1 MPGTANFDTREHRFA
16 NVAALTEALAQEIA
30 GSLQDGLARGRG
42 ASLAVPGGRTPIALF
57 ERLSSAALDWDDV
70 WVTLTD
76 ERWVDGASASS
87 NEKLVR
93 DHLLRGAAA
102 EAHLVG
108 LKNAATE
115 PQSGA
120 HLSWSTVAELPRP
133 FDFMLLG
140 MGEDGHIASLFPDSP
155 GLAVALDLAQP
166 PGCVAMTAPE
176 APRARI
182 SLNLRALLDSRRIA
196 VLIVGNAKWA
206 TFERARV
213 RGPAVDMPVR
223 ALLQQQNV
231 PVSVYWSP

>member
-30 GSLQDGLARGRG
+30 GTLQDGLARGRG

-57 ERLSSAALDWDDV
+57 ERLSSATLDWDDV

-76 ERWVDGASASS
+76 ERWVDAASASS

-102 EAHLVG
+102 EAHFVG
-108 LKNAATE
+108 LKNAAGE
-115 PQSGA
+115 AQSGA

-176 APRARI
+176 PPRARI

-196 VLIVGNAKWA
+196 ILIVGNAKWA